1 MNEIVRKKRSAL
13 VVDTRLTVPRRPI
26 LTLTANYHDRHELI
40 AQVRKLAK
48 RGQVRPLHAYPVF
61 SPERGYWEMRVLQ
74 LKPPPPAWHRPA
86 LITAAAG
93 AGIGTFFALGWWVL
107 TTLAALPLMTL
118 LGFAFIALVALL
130 AAGRTGSVT
139 IINNITNNVR

>member
-1 MNEIVRKKRSAL
+1 MNEIVRRKRSAL
-13 VVDTRLTVPRRPI
+13 VVDTRLSRPRRPI
-26 LTLTANYHDRHELI
+26 LTLTANYHDRNVLTAE
-40 AQVRKLAK
+40 VRKLTK

-74 LKPPPPAWHRPA
+74 LKPPPPAWRRPA
-86 LITAAAG
+86 LVMGAVV

-107 TTLAALPLMTL
+107 ATLAALPLMTL
-118 LGFAFIALVALL
+118 LGFAFVVLAALT
-130 AAGRTGSVT
+130 AAGRSGSVT